1 MWTLVYLDVFR
12 QNMHYCWRTMGP
24 AKHYL
29 YHNNNRT
36 FDWHHSKGSA
46 ISNEWYDKSIILL
59 WNSWQTQ
66 GDKDEYDI
74 HLISLI
80 SSFHSNHVS
89 EFLIEDLPCRFQFEM
104 CGDILEFFI
113 RPVLQ
118 HTMESLLDIGRRDET
133 LSQEVE
139 RIEGF
144 TCFSLVLLFCFQTVD
159 QVDEFL
165 ECDDSIT
172 VLKMELLMSSLPS
185 VVILRIRK
193 ICIPAE
199 SPCCGRNFG
208 TKILKIGFQENG
220 FWS

>member
-1 MWTLVYLDVFR
+1 
-12 QNMHYCWRTMGP
+12 
-24 AKHYL
+24 
-29 YHNNNRT
+29 
-36 FDWHHSKGSA
+36 
-46 ISNEWYDKSIILL
+46 
-59 WNSWQTQ
+59 
-66 GDKDEYDI
+66 
-74 HLISLI
+74 
-80 SSFHSNHVS
+80 
-89 EFLIEDLPCRFQFEM
+89 M

-220 FWS
+220 FWVKCFFEKSSFSTFRWESSSIVRIPVRGTVHRRKRHRFLCVRDTMEKS